1 MKVSDLIKE
10 LEQYYPYEEVSI
22 DYNSQLKRIKG
33 INKYYYDGYYR
44 LVIECSFESEVKF
57 MDMRKDEEVTCC
69 VDVDE
74 YIDREFENR

>member
-10 LEQYYPYEEVSI
+10 LEQYYPNDEVSI

-44 LVIECSFESEVKF
+44 LVIECSFEVEVK
-57 MDMRKDEEVTCC
+57 
-69 VDVDE
+69 
-74 YIDREFENR
+74 